1 MAGER
6 EVMRGLGI
14 VEIPYFS
21 FVIKFGGSIKLE
33 LEKLLM
39 TSDVSLFC
47 AVI

>member
-21 FVIKFGGSIKLE
+21 FVIKFGGSIKIRIR
-33 LEKLLM
+33 KI
-39 TSDVSLFC
+39 TNDF
-47 AVI
+47 